1 MMFRRSP
8 ALLRQHP
15 VRGQRLFPTRILAR
29 RLHSQRWLD
38 NVTTVFPNTRDLHAR
53 VALVLD
59 ECDYRAGNNSPAVPP
74 GKGVVRVAFV
84 PFNVHPSVVNK
95 LVDVVLAD
103 PLASDLEWY
112 RALRT
117 RRPGAETL
125 IKYNRTL
132 TKVEIAP
139 SEGNVDPDDSTLE
152 FGVPFTVPRVS
163 SGQSDTTRIADPRE
177 IEIHQLRTSTDHSG
191 HFHRYI
197 YVCDDPHVVKTH
209 RLESNFP
216 HHLFLDI
223 SKAQLK
229 RKSSTSSERDDASL
243 NKAIEVSSQAALEA
257 NESLRRSPTLN
268 GSYFSELTLQ
278 SNIAAVKDATFG
290 QNLEASKQTLVKGI
304 TSTCRE
310 IVARDERVD
319 AAIDIKSP
327 EIERVTTAWTSKA
340 HYELQTIYADAL
352 DGLFRHTIRWW
363 SLYWKVDD
371 VYYLVATTLLAQ
383 YLPHSQQGHQAITD
397 DMDAFCVAHYF
408 PELAEIPE
416 QFPSQITT
424 ARNALVNTAAVDL
437 HNQAQRELLKNFVG
451 IQLPSVFFPLLGAFF
466 FQLPMAACAAVMG
479 VGVTLG
485 AIRLRRGWERAARS
499 FVGRA
504 LEDARV
510 AIHAEQQGLRMR
522 WAYLTAQQR
531 AIASHRRRI
540 LDDASG
546 AAATNGG
553 GTAT

>member
-1 MMFRRSP
+1 
-8 ALLRQHP
+8 
-15 VRGQRLFPTRILAR
+15 LAR

-38 NVTTVFPNTRDLHAR
+38 SVITVFPDTRNLHAR

-59 ECDYRAGNNSPAVPP
+59 KSTYCAGNNSPAAPT

-117 RRPGAETL
+117 RRQGAETL

-132 TKVEIAP
+132 TKVEIPP
-139 SEGNVDPDDSTLE
+139 SDSNADPDDAILE

-163 SGQSDTTRIADPRE
+163 SGQLDNTRIVDPRE
-177 IEIHQLRTSTDHSG
+177 IEIHQLRTPTDYSG
-191 HFHRYI
+191 RFHRYI
-197 YVCDDPHVVKTH
+197 YVCDDPHIVKTH

-216 HHLFLDI
+216 HQLFLDI

-229 RKSSTSSERDDASL
+229 RNSSTSSEKDDANLSR
-243 NKAIEVSSQAALEA
+243 AIEVSSQAALEA
-257 NESLRRSPTLN
+257 NVSLRRSPTLN

-278 SNIAAVKDATFG
+278 SHISAVKDATFG
-290 QNLEASKQTLVKGI
+290 ENLDASKQTLVKGI
-304 TSTCRE
+304 ITTCCE
-310 IVARDERVD
+310 IVERDERVD

-327 EIERVTTAWTSKA
+327 EIERVISAWTSKA
-340 HYELQTIYADAL
+340 HYELQTTYADAL
-352 DGLFRHTIRWW
+352 DALFRHTIRWW
-363 SLYWKVDD
+363 SLYWKVDE
-371 VYYLVATTLLAQ
+371 VHYLVATTLLAQ
-383 YLPHSQQGHQAITD
+383 YLPHSQQSHKVITN
-397 DMDAFCVAHYF
+397 DMDGFCTAHHF
-408 PELAEIPE
+408 PELAEMPD
-416 QFPSQITT
+416 QFPPQLTT
-424 ARNALVNTAAVDL
+424 ARNSLINTAAVDL
-437 HNQAQRELLKNFVG
+437 HNRAQHDLVKNFVG

-466 FQLPMAACAAVMG
+466 FQLSVAVCAATMG

-485 AIRLRRGWERAARS
+485 AIWLRRGWERAARS
-499 FVGRA
+499 FVGHA

-510 AIHAEQQGLRMR
+510 AIHAEQQGLRAR
-522 WAYLTAQQR
+522 WAHLTARQR

-540 LDDASG
+540 LDEASG
-546 AAATNGG
+546 ATTSST
-553 GTAT
+553 TA